1 MAEKSDK
8 SNKLKARLPRGLA
21 DIGPAEIAATRR
33 MIETIRQVYELYGF
47 EPVETPA
54 FEYTDA
60 LGKFLP
66 DQDRPNEGVFS
77 FQDDDEQWLSLR
89 YDLTAPLARYVA
101 ENFDALPKPYRSY
114 RHGWVF
120 RNEKPGPGRFRQF
133 MQFDADTVGSASPA
147 ADAEM
152 CMMAADT
159 MKELQIP
166 HGSYVVKVNSRK
178 LLDGVMDAAPVPET
192 KRLTVLR
199 ALDKYDRL
207 GDAGVRALLGK
218 ERRDES
224 GDVTPGANLDDDQI
238 EYLMRLFAL
247 TPQPGDDLNQLAEW
261 ERNDSAFVSVEQ
273 RGGVLLREI
282 LAAPAAGSFPINNRE
297 TIKLLRSWFE
307 GSPKTDEAL
316 DELERVADLVH
327 NAHFGTKRIRIDPS
341 VVRGLEYYT
350 GPVFEVELL
359 FETNDEKGRPVRFGS
374 VGGGGRY
381 DGLVSR
387 FRGEPVPA
395 TGFSIGVSRL
405 QAALSLIRKLDA
417 KPEAGPVVVT
427 VFDQARLA
435 DYQHMVAQLREA
447 NIRAELY
454 LGSGKFGPQM
464 KYADKRNAPCV
475 VIQGSDEKQKGEVQ
489 IKDLVLGA
497 EIAGLSKDRDDY
509 LQKQAEAQF
518 AVPEGQLVE
527 AVRKVLARHGSAKR

>member
-1 MAEKSDK
+1 MADKSDK
-8 SNKLKARLPRGLA
+8 SNKLKARLPRGLT

-54 FEYTDA
+54 IEYTDA

-101 ENFDALPKPYRSY
+101 ENFDTLAKPYRSY
-114 RHGWVF
+114 RYGWVF

-133 MQFDADTVGSASPA
+133 MQFDADTVGSGSPA
-147 ADAEM
+147 ADAEI

-159 MKELQIP
+159 MEALGIP
-166 HGSYVVKVNSRK
+166 RSAYVVKVNNRK
-178 LLDGVMDAAPVPET
+178 VLDGVLEGIDLGGEANAGR
-192 KRLTVLR
+192 RLTVMR
-199 ALDKYDRL
+199 AIDKLDRL
-207 GDAGVRALLGK
+207 GEDGVRLLLGPGRK
-218 ERRDES
+218 DES
-224 GDVTPGANLDDDQI
+224 GDFTKGAGLQTDAIDRVLASISPRKGSNAQI
-238 EYLMRLFAL
+238 VGDL
-247 TPQPGDDLNQLAEW
+247 TQTCGQAGNEGLSEL
-261 ERNDSAFVSVEQ
+261 SAIAS
-273 RGGVLLREI
+273 LLG
-282 LAAPAAGSFPINNRE
+282 ASGY
-297 TIKLLRSWFE
+297 
-307 GSPKTDEAL
+307 DES
-316 DELERVADLVH
+316 RVVV
-327 NAHFGTKRIRIDPS
+327 DPS

-359 FETNDEKGRPVRFGS
+359 LETKDEKGRPVRFGS

-387 FRGEPVPA
+387 FRSEPVPA
-395 TGFSIGVSRL
+395 TGFSVGVSRL
-405 QAALSLIRKLDA
+405 LAALVHLKKIDTKA
-417 KPEAGPVVVT
+417 EPGPVVVT
-427 VFDQARLA
+427 TLDQEPARIA
-435 DYQHMVAQLREA
+435 DYQRMVTTLRA
-447 NIRAELY
+447 AGIRAELY
-454 LGSGKFGPQM
+454 LGKGKFGPQM

-518 AVPEGQLVE
+518 AVPEGQLVD
-527 AVRKVLARHGSAKR
+527 AVRKVLARHGAATKH